1 MKNMTFVEK
10 IMSRAAGKEIAAG
23 DTVIVEPDFCM
34 SHENAASVI
43 KTFKKFSLKKVWNP
57 EKIVIIFDHTSP
69 ASTAEYAEGHKII
82 REFVKEYDIKNF
94 YDLES
99 DGGICHQVMCQHGYA
114 SPGRLILGT
123 DSHTCTHG
131 ASGAFSAGIGRTEM
145 ASIWALGEIWLYV
158 PQTIRIDVE
167 GNFNYGVSAKDLILR
182 IIGDIRADGANYK
195 SVELHGRAIENMSVA
210 ERMTICN
217 MGIEMGA
224 KNIVC
229 EPDAKVYDYIAGSI
243 AGDASKQLWADENAD
258 YEKNLQYDL
267 GDLVPGLAKPDTV
280 DNYAEVNSLSGKKI
294 DQAFIGSC
302 TNGRIEDLR
311 EAGRILKDKK
321 VAVRTLIY
329 PASRRVYLQAL
340 KEGLIQL
347 FVESGC
353 TVNPPGCGP
362 CAGVYG
368 GLLGSGEVCISTS
381 NRNFKGRMGSKESS
395 IYLAS
400 PATVSISALSG
411 EICDPR
417 EV

>member
-1 MKNMTFVEK
+1 
-10 IMSRAAGKEIAAG
+10 
-23 DTVIVEPDFCM
+23 
-34 SHENAASVI
+34 
-43 KTFKKFSLKKVWNP
+43 
-57 EKIVIIFDHTSP
+57 
-69 ASTAEYAEGHKII
+69 
-82 REFVKEYDIKNF
+82 
-94 YDLES
+94 
-99 DGGICHQVMCQHGYA
+99 
-114 SPGRLILGT
+114 
-123 DSHTCTHG
+123 
-131 ASGAFSAGIGRTEM
+131 
-145 ASIWALGEIWLYV
+145 
-158 PQTIRIDVE
+158 
-167 GNFNYGVSAKDLILR
+167 
-182 IIGDIRADGANYK
+182 
-195 SVELHGRAIENMSVA
+195 MSVA

-243 AGDASKQLWADENAD
+243 AGDTSKQLWADENAD